1 MYVFKWV
8 VREADGGKQIVED
21 GHILLDQN
29 IWFYKTNV
37 LKHSVSSVYNMKIAV
52 IEGQMCI
59 NIYDRTSKRNI
70 FL

>member
-1 MYVFKWV
+1 MYVFILV

-21 GHILLDQN
+21 EHILLDQN

-37 LKHSVSSVYNMKIAV
+37 LKHSVSSFYNMKIAV

-70 FL
+70 FV